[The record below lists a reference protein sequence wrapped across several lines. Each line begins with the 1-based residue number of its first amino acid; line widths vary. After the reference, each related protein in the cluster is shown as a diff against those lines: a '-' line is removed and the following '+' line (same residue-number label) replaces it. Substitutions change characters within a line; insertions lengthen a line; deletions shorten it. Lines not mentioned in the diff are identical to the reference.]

1 MYYQPL
7 KYYKPR
13 ENFRGAALAVNYRDD
28 VKAVFMQVA
37 RQTQE
42 KDANGNFTFDW
53 NGESITM
60 KLGESDIAS
69 IHSLLEGKIGECK
82 LFHQT
87 DEFNSALSI
96 EKTEYKDKTYFAFRF
111 SKQDKDK
118 HLRKI
123 SIGVS
128 EAEAWLL
135 DCFFRAAVE
144 RMFFEP
150 IQEENSTVSQ
160 GATISG

>member
-7 KYYKPR
+7 KYYKPK
-13 ENFRGAALAVNYRDD
+13 ENFRGGALAVNYRDD

-37 RQTQE
+37 KQTGE
-42 KDANGNFTFDW
+42 KDDNDNFTFDW

-60 KLGESDIAS
+60 KLEENDIAL
-69 IHSLLEGKIGECK
+69 IHSYFVGKIEECK

-87 DEFNSALSI
+87 EEFNTALSV
-96 EKTEYKDKTYFAFRF
+96 EKMEYKDKTYFALRF
-111 SKQDKDK
+111 SRQDKEK

-123 SIGVS
+123 SIGLS
-128 EAEAWLL
+128 EPEAWLMER
-135 DCFFRAAVE
+135 FFQSAVE

-150 IQEENSTVSQ
+150 VQEEES
-160 GATISG
+160 A